1 MNKYEI
7 ETPRLGFRQWREQDK
22 PLFAK
27 MNSSSVV
34 MRYFPST
41 LTKEQSDEFCYKIVD
56 HFKESGYGLWAVE
69 IKQTQEFIGFIG
81 FYNAT
86 FEAEFTPCVEIGWRL
101 DDKYWNKGYA
111 TEGAKAC
118 LKYGFSTLGF
128 KEIYS
133 FTAAINKPS
142 IHVMKKIGLKK
153 QGEFD
158 HPRVEKDSPLLRH
171 VLYKIGLPEFDML
184 DLNSR

>member
-1 MNKYEI
+1 MNKYDI
-7 ETPRLGFRQWREQDK
+7 ETPRLGLRQWKEEDTL
-22 PLFAK
+22 LFAE
-27 MNSSSVV
+27 MNSSSEV

-41 LTKEQSDEFCYKIVD
+41 LTKEQSDEFLRKIVA
-56 HFKESGYGLWAVE
+56 HFKKHGYGLWAAE

-101 DDKYWNKGYA
+101 DNKFWGKGYA

-118 LKYGFSTLGF
+118 LKYGFGTLGF

-142 IHVMKKIGLKK
+142 IKVMKKIGLTK
-153 QGEFD
+153 QGEFN

-171 VLYKIGLPEFDML
+171 VLYKINKAEYK
-184 DLNSR
+184 